1 MVAIIAFAIMDVHA
15 RQRST
20 SLEADMKRTHLVV
33 SAVAGLVSISCV
45 DGPDLLDPAGSA
57 VALSTESSALAGPV
71 AASGEFA
78 AIVDFST
85 LTLTPRGANCL
96 LQVDGQL
103 VFSGTI
109 EGAATGT
116 TTALVLATCAE
127 VASSPPGTHRDVFKS
142 ELEFDGTVSGVP
154 ATAAM
159 IYQGR
164 VQEGGRIEG
173 RIIASRGLA
182 GVLQVDAQVAV
193 GGSYSGSI
201 VVH

>member
-1 MVAIIAFAIMDVHA
+1 
-15 RQRST
+15 
-20 SLEADMKRTHLVV
+20 MKRTHLLV

-45 DGPDLLDPAGSA
+45 DGPDLLDPAGSTA
-57 VALSTESSALAGPV
+57 ALHGSPTETSALAGPV

-78 AIVDFST
+78 AIVDFTTVT
-85 LTLTPRGANCL
+85 LTSRGANCL

-109 EGAATGT
+109 EGVATGT

-173 RIIASRGLA
+173 RILASRGLA

>member
-1 MVAIIAFAIMDVHA
+1 
-15 RQRST
+15 
-20 SLEADMKRTHLVV
+20 MKRTHLVV
-33 SAVAGLVSISCV
+33 SAVAGLVSISCA
-45 DGPDLLDPAGSA
+45 DGPDMLDPSKSA
-57 VALSTESSALAGPV
+57 VALQGSSTETSAVGGPV
-71 AASGEFA
+71 AVSGEFA
-78 AIVDFST
+78 AIVDFAT
-85 LTLTPRGANCL
+85 LTLTSRGANCL

-109 EGAATGT
+109 EGVATGT
-116 TTALVLATCAE
+116 TTALVFATCAE

-164 VQEGGRIEG
+164 VQEGGRIDG
-173 RIIASRGLA
+173 RILASRGLA
-182 GVLQVDAQVAV
+182 GVLRADAQVAV

>member
-1 MVAIIAFAIMDVHA
+1 
-15 RQRST
+15 
-20 SLEADMKRTHLVV
+20 MKRTHLAV
-33 SAVAGLVSISCV
+33 SAIAGLVSISCV
-45 DGPDLLDPAGSA
+45 DGPDLLDPPASA
-57 VALSTESSALAGPV
+57 VALHGTETSALAGPV

-78 AIVDFST
+78 AIVDFAT

-109 EGAATGT
+109 EGVAAGT

-127 VASSPPGTHRDVFKS
+127 VASAPPGTHRDVFKS

-159 IYQGR
+159 MYQGR

-173 RIIASRGLA
+173 RILASGGLA
-182 GVLQVDAQVAV
+182 GVLQADAQVAV
-193 GGSYSGSI
+193 GGSYAGSI

>member
-1 MVAIIAFAIMDVHA
+1 M
-15 RQRST
+15 RYTR
-20 SLEADMKRTHLVV
+20 LVV
-33 SAVAGLVSISCV
+33 SAIAGLVSINCA
-45 DGPDLLDPAGSA
+45 DGPDLLEPAGSA
-57 VALSTESSALAGPV
+57 EALSMEQSAVAGPV
-71 AASGEFA
+71 AASGEFE

-96 LQVDGQL
+96 LQVDGRL

-109 EGAATGT
+109 EGVASGT

-127 VASSPPGTHRDVFKS
+127 VASSPPGTHRDVFRS
-142 ELEFDGTVSGVP
+142 ELEFEGMVAGVP
-154 ATAAM
+154 ATGAM

-164 VQEGGRIEG
+164 VQEGGRIDG

-182 GVLQVDAQVAV
+182 GVLQADAQVAV

>member
-1 MVAIIAFAIMDVHA
+1 
-15 RQRST
+15 
-20 SLEADMKRTHLVV
+20 MKRTHLVV
-33 SAVAGLVSISCV
+33 SAMAGLVSISCA
-45 DGPDLLDPAGSA
+45 DGPDPLDPTASA
-57 VALSTESSALAGPV
+57 VMLHATETSAVAGPV

-78 AIVDFST
+78 AFVDFTT

-96 LQVDGQL
+96 LQVDGEL

-109 EGAATGT
+109 EGVATGT

-127 VASSPPGTHRDVFKS
+127 VASAPPGTHRDVFKS
-142 ELEFDGTVSGVP
+142 ELAFDGTVAGVP

-182 GVLQVDAQVAV
+182 GVLQADAEVAV